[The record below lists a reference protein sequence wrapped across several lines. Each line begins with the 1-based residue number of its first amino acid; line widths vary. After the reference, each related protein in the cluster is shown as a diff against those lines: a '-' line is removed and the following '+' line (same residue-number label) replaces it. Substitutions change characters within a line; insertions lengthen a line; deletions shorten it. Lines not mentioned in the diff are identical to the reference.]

1 MRHILAILA
10 FVVAMSLSSG
20 ESVRAAR
27 DGAIPTKPA
36 RLELIVLEIEA
47 CDICNLVRQRIQPLY
62 EKTSHARNV
71 PMRYID
77 ITRRDEMQLGLTSR
91 VDTLPT
97 IVLMRDGQEIK
108 RFVGYMGHENFLQ
121 VVGHALRT
129 EGE

>member
-27 DGAIPTKPA
+27 DGAIPTKPV
-36 RLELIVLEIEA
+36 RLELLVLEIEA
-47 CDICNLVRQRIQPLY
+47 CDICSLVRQRIQPHY
-62 EKTSHARNV
+62 EKTSHARTV
-71 PMRYID
+71 PMRFID